1 MKMLM
6 NTTGITIRRPY
17 ANHESERKNHARRYR
32 ITGLL
37 LAALLGAQ
45 ASLHAQ
51 DTISLPECY
60 LLLDQNYPLA
70 KQKTLITQ
78 NYELT
83 KKAIQKN
90 FLPQV
95 SLSAQ
100 ATYQSDVP
108 HVPLAAPGNDIPIPN
123 KDQYRATIDVN
134 QLLYDGGA
142 VRNSIRVEELDNQ
155 ASREQITVSLH
166 QLKVNVNQWYF
177 SILLLQE
184 KNKLLTL
191 TEENLSARLNEVR
204 SAIRNGT
211 VVPSSEDVIYA
222 EMLQIRQQQYENEAD
237 KEAALGILS
246 DLIGIPLDNDATL
259 RQPELEVN
267 FSAPLSRPELSLFQL
282 QQQQVEASSE
292 LMGKSNAPR
301 LGLFAQGGYGNP
313 GLNLLDNTFQPFFMG
328 GIRLSWK
335 ILDWNLIRHQQQAL
349 LISKQIID
357 NQREVFDLNT
367 NIELARYQTEIQKL
381 TRLIDTD
388 AEIIALRRKV
398 ALAAHA
404 RLRNGTMTASEYLL
418 ESNAL
423 NQSLITK
430 KTHEITLLQA
440 RANYMLTQGNIT
452 GEP

>member
-1 MKMLM
+1 
-6 NTTGITIRRPY
+6 
-17 ANHESERKNHARRYR
+17 
-32 ITGLL
+32 
-37 LAALLGAQ
+37 
-45 ASLHAQ
+45 
-51 DTISLPECY
+51 
-60 LLLDQNYPLA
+60 
-70 KQKTLITQ
+70 
-78 NYELT
+78 
-83 KKAIQKN
+83 
-90 FLPQV
+90 
-95 SLSAQ
+95 
-100 ATYQSDVP
+100 
-108 HVPLAAPGNDIPIPN
+108 
-123 KDQYRATIDVN
+123 
-134 QLLYDGGA
+134 
-142 VRNSIRVEELDNQ
+142 
-155 ASREQITVSLH
+155 VSLH